1 MELKRLPGSVERGV
15 GSKGGKRNRGG
26 DGHHDHVAVDAKAPK
41 QQRHEADKQC
51 AGHRVNCDGKRGSE
65 QILDNRGDGQR
76 GIDHLDQQVATKE
89 DEDVGEH
96 RHDGAKGFGQKRRHA
111 IGHLDGDALGLA
123 EARDLDGDQGND
135 DGGKQALRTQ
145 IGAGDR
151 LEHGLISKL
160 VVGRRRRGDQEH
172 HQRGHTGV
180 KLGHLVG
187 ARQVIG
193 DCERHDHRQ
202 YAHRHV
208 ERDEQRKLIGRG
220 KIEPRAKDGPEP
232 ALRHQVGRDRR
243 VGDDHKDGRDQDE
256 ADRAHKALLHGGKV
270 ALGAAEIGNRGQFFL
285 KQGHE
290 LFHGRLLAQQR
301 LGECQHVGGVA
312 HAVVLCGDDRGRLT
326 APLLDGVEL
335 VGHLRPQEQHVIIG
349 AGLLILADTH
359 RIDIELDAV
368 LLRVFLEFLHQ
379 NACRQASCANKK
391 DLHKGFPSH

>member
-1 MELKRLPGSVERGV
+1 M
-15 GSKGGKRNRGG
+15 
-26 DGHHDHVAVDAKAPK
+26 DAKAPK

-51 AGHRVNCDGKRGSE
+51 AGHRVNCDRKRGSE
-65 QILDNRGDGQR
+65 QLLDNRGDGQR
-76 GIDHLDQQVATKE
+76 GIDHLDQQVAAKE

-111 IGHLDGDALGLA
+111 IRHLDGDALGLA

-151 LEHGLISKL
+151 LEHGLVGKL
-160 VVGRRRRGDQEH
+160 VVGRRSRGDQEH
-172 HQRGHTGV
+172 HQRGHAGV

-208 ERDEQRKLIGRG
+208 EGDEQRELIGRR

-256 ADRAHKALLHGGKV
+256 ADRAHKSLLHGGKV

-290 LFHGRLLAQQR
+290 LLHGCLLTQQR